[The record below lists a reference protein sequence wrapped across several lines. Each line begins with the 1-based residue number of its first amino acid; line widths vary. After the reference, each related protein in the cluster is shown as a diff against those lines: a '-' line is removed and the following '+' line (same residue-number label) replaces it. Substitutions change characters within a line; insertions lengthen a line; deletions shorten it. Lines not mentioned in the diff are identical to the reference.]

1 MKLLNADPTNRMKF
15 YQIKYHP
22 WLRENSLFELDL
34 LSYNNIQS
42 HHKINEEVFAHL
54 LKLKIDF
61 HQMSEEKMKESIK
74 KRKEYSFVIAYYLLQ
89 NDSSKGKLPLI
100 AINGNTLSVESGRSI
115 KKKEDVPAFQNI
127 RKLFQV
133 FFYFE

>member
-1 MKLLNADPTNRMKF
+1 
-15 YQIKYHP
+15 
-22 WLRENSLFELDL
+22 
-34 LSYNNIQS
+34 
-42 HHKINEEVFAHL
+42 
-54 LKLKIDF
+54 
-61 HQMSEEKMKESIK
+61 MSEEKMKESIK